1 MPYKH
6 KIKTKFVLVF
16 VICWSIIL
24 VFALVSANSNESAT
38 KAGKMV
44 ITEPTKNGSF
54 FISANISENQTISPV
69 LKTDFPFNALFAKW
83 EYKNQ
88 PILANNE
95 LKDPNFEIYVSFLNE
110 DWSDWIK
117 ILPDDDS
124 SGKDGSEIEFS
135 SQMIPT
141 KLTDS
146 FQYKII
152 FNSEEAKNNLQNLQ
166 FTYLDT
172 TKGPSKQLKISS
184 TTQDDELQIISRQEW
199 GANETYRFDSD
210 NNDLWPEEYYTPKKF
225 IIHHTA
231 GEGANNDPMA
241 TIRAIQ
247 YWHAVGRGW
256 GDIGY
261 NYIIDSQGNIYEGR
275 YGGEGVVGGHAYM
288 NNRNSIGIAIL
299 GCYEN
304 TSSSKSGS
312 ACNTPDKLTEATLT
326 ALDKLIAKKS
336 QEFNIDPLGQ
346 SEFNGKMLPN
356 IIGHRDVGSTNCPG
370 NLVYDSLPQDRQLA
384 YNFLQAF
391 GGYQKPLPTSA
402 EFVRQ
407 SSQEINIEE
416 GKQSEI
422 IVEFKNTGQ
431 AVWRGYEDNHL
442 FVADSSIKN
451 KLARIDS
458 LNIALSSDKDET
470 TLQNNTGNQMFKL
483 LDGNVYPGEIG
494 HFKLILTPPQNTK
507 TETDNYILA
516 WQDKGYFPN
525 SDFSITI
532 NKIPCNDCLQ
542 NTNTNQIQPT
552 FKASLIQST
561 LPDQMPAESL
571 VPVIIKFQN
580 SGNQTWI
587 KDNLRLKIIYEKT
600 HISPFR
606 NDSWYS
612 EYAMIPPAESTISP
626 NGLATF
632 EFKVKSPS
640 VVAAFPHTI
649 SLLYNDVELV
659 NFDHTFEV
667 VSPYSAQITEN
678 SLPIAVKT
686 TWRPKV
692 KLTFKNTGT
701 KTWTNPVL
709 KSYDIDYTNSWFKDW
724 SWLDNKTIAKS
735 QATIEPGEE
744 ITFEFRIKPYWKPNT
759 YPQVFKLFDGQTQ
772 IYLNGKPEFL
782 TYTRVDR

>member
-6 KIKTKFVLVF
+6 KIKTKFVLIF

-24 VFALVSANSNESAT
+24 IFALVSANYNEPT
-38 KAGKMV
+38 VKAGRLV
-44 ITEPTKNGSF
+44 ITEPNKNGSF
-54 FISANISENQTISPV
+54 FISANISENQTISPI
-69 LKTDFPFNALFAKW
+69 LKTEFPFNALFVKW
-83 EYKNQ
+83 EYKNLPENQ
-88 PILANNE
+88 EAEIIKPSFE
-95 LKDPNFEIYVSFLNE
+95 LYVSFLNE
-110 DWSDWIK
+110 NWSDWIK
-117 ILPDDDS
+117 MLPDPDS
-124 SGKDGSEIEFS
+124 YGKDGSQIEFS

-152 FNSEEAKNNLQNLQ
+152 FNSPEAKDNLKNLQ

-172 TKGPSKQLKISS
+172 TKGPSKQLKISTAS
-184 TTQDDELQIISRQEW
+184 QADDLHIISRQEW
-199 GANETYRFDSD
+199 GANETYRFDSN
-210 NNDLWPEEYYTPKKF
+210 NNDLWPAEYYTPKKF

-261 NYIIDSQGNIYEGR
+261 NYIIDSQGNIYDGR
-275 YGGEGVVGGHAYM
+275 SGGEGVVGGHAYM

-304 TSSSKSGS
+304 NPNDKATST
-312 ACNTPDKLTEATLT
+312 CNTPDKLTEATLT
-326 ALDKLIAKKS
+326 ALNKLIAKKS

-356 IIGHRDVGSTNCPG
+356 ILGHKDVGNTNCPG
-370 NLVYDSLPQDRQLA
+370 NLIYDSLDQDRQLA
-384 YNFLQAF
+384 YNFLQSF

-402 EFVRQ
+402 EFVKQ
-407 SSQEINIEE
+407 SDQEINIEE
-416 GKQSEI
+416 SKTADV

-431 AVWRGYEDNHL
+431 AIWRGYEDNYL

-451 KLARIDS
+451 KLSRIDS
-458 LNIALSSDKDET
+458 LKIALNSDKDGT
-470 TLQNNTGNQMFKL
+470 PTATNLNNPVFKL

-494 HFKLILTPPQNTK
+494 HFKLTLNPPTASK
-507 TETDNYILA
+507 TETDNYTLA
-516 WQDKGYFPN
+516 WQNKGYFPDT
-525 SDFSITI
+525 DFSITI
-532 NKIPCNDCLQ
+532 NKIPCTSCNQ
-542 NTNTNQIQPT
+542 NANQTQPSYN
-552 FKASLIQST
+552 ASLIQST
-561 LPDQMPAESL
+561 LPNQMPAESL
-571 VPVIIKFQN
+571 VSVLIQFQN
-580 SGNQTWI
+580 TGNQSWL
-587 KDNLRLKIIYEKT
+587 KDNLKLQVIYEKT

-612 EYAMIPPAESTISP
+612 EYAMIPPNEDVIAHGST
-626 NGLATF
+626 ATF
-632 EFKVKSPS
+632 EFKVKSPHLVTS
-640 VVAAFPHTI
+640 FPHTLT
-649 SLLYNDVELV
+649 LLYNGQELSNV
-659 NFDHTFEV
+659 DQTIEV
-667 VSPYSAQITEN
+667 ISPYAAQISEN
-678 SLPIAVKT
+678 TLPVAVRT
-686 TWRPKV
+686 TWRPTI

-701 KTWTNPVL
+701 KTWTNPIL

-735 QATIEPGEE
+735 KVSIASGEE

-759 YPQVFKLFDGQTQ
+759 YPQLYKLFDGQNE
-772 IYLNGKPEFL
+772 IYLNGKTAFL